1 MNHLILFGGHYSLA
15 PPLWIHPCIY
25 LCKHIKQSCFY
36 AVSVS
41 VVTLWHCIPEIH
53 LNFLTPFPLW
63 CNSIADTCTYV
74 CFFCQQPPLPRLVC
88 QNTLVTRHWEL
99 PPYHEN
105 WFTVWLLMCTIW
117 WFFIYHTFPNK
128 HMWCEPNFTLRYY
141 ITWYFKQILM
151 HKVFHSNGESFTL
164 CDIFSPCNFMLKN

>member
-1 MNHLILFGGHYSLA
+1 MDIIVLRPLFGSTRVFTCVNISNSRAFMLFRF
-15 PPLWIHPCIY
+15 
-25 LCKHIKQSCFY
+25 Q
-36 AVSVS
+36 
-41 VVTLWHCIPEIH
+41 LWHCDTAYLKSTWIFWPHSLCDVILMQIH
-53 LNFLTPFPLW
+53 VHM
-63 CNSIADTCTYV
+63 CG
-74 CFFCQQPPLPRLVC
+74 FFCQQPPLPRLVC

>member
-1 MNHLILFGGHYSLA
+1 MNHLILLGGHYSLFGSTRVFTCVNISNSRA
-15 PPLWIHPCIY
+15 Y
-25 LCKHIKQSCFY
+25 Y

-41 VVTLWHCIPEIH
+41 VVTLWHCVLEIH

-63 CNSIADTCTYV
+63 CNSNADTCTYV
-74 CFFCQQPPLPRLVC
+74 CLFFQRPPLPRLVC

-117 WFFIYHTFPNK
+117 WYFIHHT
-128 HMWCEPNFTLRYY
+128 HVMWTKF
-141 ITWYFKQILM
+141 YFKILYDL
-151 HKVFHSNGESFTL
+151 VFQTNFDAQSISLKWWGDESFTL
-164 CDIFSPCNFMLKN
+164 CDIFPPCNFMLKNKY